1 MNYYSPAYLLKL
13 HDTTH
18 PETTTP
24 FLPGL
29 QECEQQPPLPSPPQK
44 KKLRTNKQ
52 TNKFLAFKVYDRIF
66 AIKVQLVSV
75 MSRSICE
82 FVRGHPVLS
91 HGRSRFFYG
100 VMAK

>member
-29 QECEQQPPLPSPPQK
+29 QECEQQPPPPLPPPK
-44 KKLRTNKQ
+44 KKEK
-52 TNKFLAFKVYDRIF
+52 KGK
-66 AIKVQLVSV
+66 KK
-75 MSRSICE
+75 E
-82 FVRGHPVLS
+82 
-91 HGRSRFFYG
+91 YG
-100 VMAK
+100 P